1 MVELHGWITIR
12 DTYKVTEEDNTHE
25 IVDGINHVIDELG
38 YPDLKAKWMNGACC
52 FQCSFYTNH
61 WDGRIQNIIDI
72 YYLVA
77 EKAIGSYGLLYIHDD
92 ESKSDDNRF
101 VIYKLARGKIE
112 KYADSLLSPY
122 IPTVEDSIWD

>member
-12 DTYKVTEEDNTHE
+12 ENYKETDEDNIYE
-25 IVDGINHVIDELG
+25 IVDDINRVIYELG
-38 YPDLKAKWMNGACC
+38 YPELKAKWMNGECC

-61 WDGRIQNIIDI
+61 WDGRIKDILNI
-72 YYLVA
+72 YELVA

-92 ESKSDDNRF
+92 ESKSDNNRF

-112 KYADSLLSPY
+112 KSADSLLSPF
-122 IPTVEDSIWD
+122 IPTVEDSICD

>member
-12 DTYKVTEEDNTHE
+12 ENYKETDEDNIYE
-25 IVDGINHVIDELG
+25 IVDDINRVIYELG
-38 YPDLKAKWMNGACC
+38 YPELKAKWMNGECC

-61 WDGRIQNIIDI
+61 WDGRITDILNI
-72 YYLVA
+72 YELVA
-77 EKAIGSYGLLYIHDD
+77 EKAIGSYGLLYVYDD
-92 ESKSDDNRF
+92 ESKSDNNRF

-112 KYADSLLSPY
+112 KSADSLLSPF

>member
-12 DTYKVTEEDNTHE
+12 ENYKETDEDNIYE
-25 IVDGINHVIDELG
+25 IVDDINRVIYELG
-38 YPDLKAKWMNGACC
+38 YPELKAKWMNGECC

-61 WDGRIQNIIDI
+61 WDSRIQDTLDI
-72 YYLVA
+72 YNLVA
-77 EKAIGSYGLLYIHDD
+77 EKAIGSYGLLYIYDD